1 MVGEKIMYP
10 ESITLASEDRRM
22 PGLIKGENLFKREMS
37 GGLA

>member
-1 MVGEKIMYP
+1 MRL

-22 PGLIKGENLFKREMS
+22 PGLIKGENFFKRAMS